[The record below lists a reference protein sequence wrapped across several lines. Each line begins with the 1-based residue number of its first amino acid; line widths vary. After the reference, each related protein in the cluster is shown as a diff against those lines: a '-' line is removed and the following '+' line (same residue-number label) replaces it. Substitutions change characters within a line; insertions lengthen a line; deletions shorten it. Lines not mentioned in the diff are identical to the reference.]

1 MRAAYFRLMVIDK
14 SLMAVESVKTNQ
26 EMSLV
31 YFNTK
36 KYIFGKLI
44 LFSNCSL
51 FTDKHKEMVMI
62 RVKVTKDFK
71 LAKPLPKYLTGEAEH
86 VVLHAQFIFTALL

>member
-14 SLMAVESVKTNQ
+14 SLMAVESVKNNQ

-36 KYIFGKLI
+36 NTFLGK
-44 LFSNCSL
+44 FSNCSL

-62 RVKVTKDFK
+62 RVKVKKDFK